1 MTPKLSGLLSDL
13 WSDFSEPGVLWQVVV
28 LILCML
34 AGWGL
39 ARLLWARIVA
49 RRTQGGATELDVEGF
64 GRVLAP
70 LLICGLIMLAV
81 PIFSHWHRAN
91 LLRVA
96 VPLSMSFALIR
107 LGFYIVNRAFSRRS
121 KAGGFLVFEKAF
133 ATLVWIGVALYITGL
148 WPDIIGYLEGTM
160 LPIGSRKTSLLAV
173 IQAGVSVVI
182 TLVIALWA
190 STLLEERLMRM
201 AGMHSSLRVVFSRL
215 GRAALILVAVLLS
228 LSLVGID
235 LTVLSVFGGALGV
248 GIGLGLQKLVS
259 SHVSGFV
266 ILLERSLSIGDTV
279 MVDKYLGKITQINT
293 RYTIIRGGDGIET
306 VVPNDL
312 LITAPVQNYSPMVLS
327 HRIAIRLTVSYKSD
341 IERVLELLQT
351 AAASVARVA
360 KDPAPQAFLLE
371 LAADGFLLELG
382 FWINDPDN
390 GRANVQSDV
399 NRVVWKTLQDNQVEL
414 PYPQREIRLIQPST
428 GTGSGVSATLE

>member
-28 LILCML
+28 LIFCML

-49 RRTQGGATELDVEGF
+49 RRAQGGATRLDVEGF

-70 LLICGLIMLAV
+70 LLICGLIILAA

-96 VPLSMSFALIR
+96 IPLSMSFALIR
-107 LGFYIVNRAFSRRS
+107 LGFYIVNRAFSRGS

-148 WPDIIGYLEGTM
+148 WPDIIAYLGEIV
-160 LPIGSRKTSLLAV
+160 LPIGSGKTSLLAV
-173 IQAGVSVVI
+173 IQAAVSVAI

-201 AGMHSSLRVVFSRL
+201 DRMHSSLRVVFSRL
-215 GRAALILVAVLLS
+215 GRAVLILIAVLFS

-312 LITAPVQNYSPMVLS
+312 LISTPVQNYSPMVLS
-327 HRIAIRLTVSYKSD
+327 HRIATRLTVGYQSD
-341 IERVLELLQT
+341 IERVLVLLET
-351 AAASVARVA
+351 AAASVMRVA
-360 KDPAPQAFLLE
+360 KEPPPQAFLLE
-371 LAADGFLLELG
+371 FAADGFLLELG
-382 FWINDPDN
+382 FWINDPDK

-399 NRVVWKTLQDNQVEL
+399 NRAVWKTLQENGIEL
-414 PYPQREIRLIQPST
+414 PYPQREIRLINAQSDT
-428 GTGSGVSATLE
+428 RSQVSATPE